1 MRRNAMFQTA
11 LEGFCGVLCV
21 LILGAAAMA
30 QQSTMLPGVPVH
42 MVVTVEARRG
52 KQVPVINK
60 EDVMVYQ
67 GKDRDQVADWVPFEG
82 DKAALDLYILL
93 DDGSS
98 FSLGSQLDDI
108 RHFIEA
114 QPATTRIGIAYMQNG
129 VAQVVRDLTTDHAAA
144 ARALRLPMGSPGI
157 NGSPYF
163 SLQDLI
169 KRWPEGSARRE
180 VLMATDG
187 VDRFYGPGPDDP
199 YVSSAV
205 EQAQRAGVI
214 VYAIYTPGVG
224 HFGHSYWST
233 YWGQIYLSQIAAE
246 TGGEG
251 YYIGFNGPPVAF
263 APYLDSVSAHL
274 SHQHLL
280 TFLAK
285 PEKKAG
291 MQRVRLATEV
301 PNADLVGPHNVWV
314 PAGQ

>member
-1 MRRNAMFQTA
+1 MKVNAMFRIAFDYCLAA
-11 LEGFCGVLCV
+11 LC
-21 LILGAAAMA
+21 ILTLVVGAMA
-30 QQSTMLPGVPVH
+30 QQSSMLPGVPVH

-52 KQVPVINK
+52 TQVPTINK
-60 EDVMVYQ
+60 DDVMVYQ
-67 GKDRDQVADWVPFEG
+67 GKDRDQVTDWVPLQG

-129 VAQVVRDLTTDHAAA
+129 VAQVVRDLTNDHAAA

-187 VDRFYGPGPDDP
+187 VDRFYGPGSDDP

-205 EQAQRAGVI
+205 EDAQRAGVI

-224 HFGHSYWST
+224 HLGHSYWST

-246 TGGEG
+246 TGGES

-274 SHQHLL
+274 TNQHLL
-280 TFLAK
+280 TFQAK

-301 PNADLVGPHNVWV
+301 PNADLVGPHSIWV

>member
-1 MRRNAMFQTA
+1 MKGNEMFRTA
-11 LEGFCGVLCV
+11 FDYCCGVLCIV
-21 LILGAAAMA
+21 TLATAAMA
-30 QQSTMLPGVPVH
+30 QESSVLPGVPVH
-42 MVVTVEARRG
+42 MVVTVEARHG

-67 GKDRDQVADWVPFEG
+67 GKDRDQVTDWVPLQG

-93 DDGSS
+93 DDGST

-108 RHFIEA
+108 RNFINA

-129 VAQVVRDLTTDHAAA
+129 VAQIVRDLTNDHAAA
-144 ARALRLPMGSPGI
+144 GRALRLPMGSPGI

-163 SLQDLI
+163 SLEDLI

-199 YVSSAV
+199 YVSTAV
-205 EQAQRAGVI
+205 EQAQRAGIV

-251 YYIGFNGPPVAF
+251 YYIGFTGPPVAF

-274 SHQHLL
+274 TNQHLL

-291 MQRVRLATEV
+291 LQRVRLATEV
-301 PNADLVGPHNVWV
+301 PNADLVGAHSIWV